1 MENRGVSVPTPRSTA
16 NFRQALIDYGFTL
29 EEEAAIQARKKA
41 ESESKP
47 ASRKR
52 PLTSSVVNASKPQTR
67 K

>member
-1 MENRGVSVPTPRSTA
+1 VSVPLPLSYA

-41 ESESKP
+41 ESGSKP
-47 ASRKR
+47 VPHES
-52 PLTSSVVNASKPQTR
+52 PLTTSVVNAKKFKTR